1 MKTEHVMTLKQAQG
15 GFAPAAAPLAASAI
29 ITDEQ
34 GIHAGQT
41 TIPSQGDAL
50 PAYVAKPADHSGPF
64 PIVLVVQEIFGVHEH
79 IQDLCRRLA
88 KRGYLAIAPELYF
101 RQGDAN
107 EYTDIG
113 ELFQRL
119 VTKVPDRQV
128 LSDLDHAAHWA
139 IRHGGDAGKLA
150 ITGFC
155 WGGRITWLYAAHN
168 PQLKAAVAW
177 YGKLV
182 GEKTLNSP
190 KHPVDVATNLSA
202 PVLGLYGGQD
212 SGIPLETVETMRQ
225 AIRAANANAEIVV
238 YPDVGHAFNAD
249 YRPSYHAEAAED
261 GWRRMLAWFAQH
273 GVK

>member
-1 MKTEHVMTLKQAQG
+1 MKTEHVMTLEQAQG

-50 PAYVAKPADHSGPF
+50 PAYVAKPADQSGPF

-88 KRGYLAIAPELYF
+88 KQGYLAIAPELYF

-107 EYTDIG
+107 DYTDIG
-113 ELFQRL
+113 ELFQQL

-139 IRHGGDAGKLA
+139 ICHGGDAGKLA
-150 ITGFC
+150 ITGFAGVAASPGC
-155 WGGRITWLYAAHN
+155 TRRITR
-168 PQLKAAVAW
+168 
-177 YGKLV
+177 
-182 GEKTLNSP
+182 S
-190 KHPVDVATNLSA
+190 
-202 PVLGLYGGQD
+202 
-212 SGIPLETVETMRQ
+212 
-225 AIRAANANAEIVV
+225 
-238 YPDVGHAFNAD
+238 
-249 YRPSYHAEAAED
+249 
-261 GWRRMLAWFAQH
+261 
-273 GVK
+273 